1 MFTEKSLIKRKL
13 RGLAFRVFN
22 KIENNGNCNFE
33 NNGEKVF
40 IDNLFN
46 SFKKWGRAGGV

>member
-1 MFTEKSLIKRKL
+1 MYQEMSFIKRKL
-13 RGLAFRVFN
+13 RGLSLRVLN
-22 KIENNGNCNFE
+22 KIENNGDCNFE